1 MVIRPIQVPPINIG
15 IDALSGRGL
24 GFFPGL
30 CANGHVEI
38 TGSSGMGK
46 STVAKF
52 IASYLFCSK
61 VPVVIFD
68 FHDDL
73 AISGIRTLHLGDGA
87 SGECSIRFLEP
98 TPLALEVFGLRGC
111 LESAVRAI
119 EATGRRKLGDGQINV
134 LRSAIME
141 LWRRLGITE
150 SASDSPA
157 ATAKSI
163 RPSDLRDLL
172 LEKKDEA
179 ESSRERQIFDG
190 LINRVD
196 VLAACAI
203 FEHESPLRVDDLLQ
217 NGARLHMQGIPAS
230 MRGWVARTLVNMIYA
245 EIAAMGPVKESPFD
259 AGSPFRVYLVLD
271 EAGSVI
277 RQKADDCIIKTI
289 AKESRKFGV
298 GLLLAA
304 QTLDELSEE
313 VVANVDTHFA
323 LPTRS
328 AKDARKVEQKLG
340 LCKGALNCGTGRWS
354 GFYQTGHNVYKAN
367 FYHLQ

>member
-1 MVIRPIQVPPINIG
+1 MKIRSSQIGPIIIG
-15 IDALSGRGL
+15 DNALYG
-24 GFFPGL
+24 PGL
-30 CANGHVEI
+30 LFSPSQSANGHATF
-38 TGSSGMGK
+38 TGSTGMGK
-46 STVAKF
+46 STIVKHVA
-52 IASYLFCSK
+52 SSLHRSM

-73 AISGIRTLHLGDGA
+73 AISGIRTLHLGDGP
-87 SGECSIRFLEP
+87 SGNCSIRFLEP
-98 TPLALEVFGLRGC
+98 TPLALNAFGLRGC
-111 LESAVRAI
+111 LENAVSAI
-119 EATGRRKLGDGQINV
+119 EEMARRKLGETQVNT

-141 LWRRLGITE
+141 LWRRHGITE
-150 SASDSPA
+150 IASDLPSA
-157 ATAKSI
+157 VAKSI

-172 LEKKDEA
+172 HEKKDEA
-179 ESSRERQIFDG
+179 ESSRERQIFDS
-190 LINRVD
+190 LISRVD
-196 VLAACAI
+196 ALATCAI
-203 FEHESPLRVDDLLQ
+203 FEHESRLRLDDILQ

-230 MRGWVARTLVNMIYA
+230 MRGVVARTIVNMMFA

-259 AGSPFRVYLVLD
+259 VGASFRVYLVLD

-304 QTLDELSEE
+304 QTLDDLSEE
-313 VVANVDTHFA
+313 VVANADTHFA

-340 LCKGALNCGTGRWS
+340 LNKGALNCGTGRWS
-354 GFYQTGHNVYKAN
+354 GFYQSGFKVSKAN
-367 FYHLQ
+367 FYHL